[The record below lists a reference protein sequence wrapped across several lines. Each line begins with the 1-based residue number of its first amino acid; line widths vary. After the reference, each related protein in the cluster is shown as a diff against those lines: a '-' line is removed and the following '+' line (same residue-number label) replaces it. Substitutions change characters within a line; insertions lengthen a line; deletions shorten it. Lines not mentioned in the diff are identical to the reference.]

1 MITFKQGNLLESKAF
16 ALVNTVNTFGVMGKG
31 IALQFKNEF
40 PHNFNIYREVCRKR
54 HLAIGQLLIINDNS
68 LLLGDRLIINLPTKT
83 HWRLP
88 SEYTYIERGLKALRE
103 AIVEKNISSIAIPA
117 LGCGNGGLDWIKVK
131 QMIIDALANLPTHI
145 EVYEPAP

>member
-1 MITFKQGNLLESKAF
+1 MITFMQGNLLDSKAF

-40 PHNFNIYREVCRKR
+40 PHNFNVYREVCNKR
-54 HLAIGQLLIINDNS
+54 QFAIGQLLIINDNS

-88 SEYTYIERGLKALRE
+88 SEYNYIERGLKALKE
-103 AIVEKNISSIAIPA
+103 AIIDRQIPSIALPA
-117 LGCGNGGLDWIKVK
+117 LGCGNDGSEWPNVK
-131 QMIIDALANLPTHI
+131 LMIANALADLPANI
-145 EVYEPAP
+145 EVYGPAS